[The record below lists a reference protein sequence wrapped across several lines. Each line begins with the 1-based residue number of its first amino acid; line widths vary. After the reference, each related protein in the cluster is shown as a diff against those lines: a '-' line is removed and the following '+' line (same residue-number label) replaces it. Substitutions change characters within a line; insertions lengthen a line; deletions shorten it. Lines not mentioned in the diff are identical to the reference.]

1 MVFRVQV
8 CIYYNQ
14 ELCNLRVCIS
24 LFYIP
29 FYLIDCKNIKNM
41 LLLFGSLI
49 IEYRNSEVVSV
60 LASEQAISVNK
71 IN

>member
-1 MVFRVQV
+1 MYQSVL
-8 CIYYNQ
+8 YP
-14 ELCNLRVCIS
+14 L
-24 LFYIP
+24 
-29 FYLIDCKNIKNM
+29 YLIDCKNIKNM